1 MLVLNSSFPR
11 CMAASRVPDVG
22 RLAEAMSVSLV
33 GGVGGL
39 VVRST
44 TDTSREMK
52 FMTNARVHVDGL
64 KRCLLVLGDVN
75 HRQEALHVHVEPEWT
90 VGGRGGVRQVGAITL
105 DDNALKEI
113 RESTGRNRGGR
124 QDAV

>member
-1 MLVLNSSFPR
+1 
-11 CMAASRVPDVG
+11 MAASRVPDVG

-52 FMTNARVHVDGL
+52 FMTYARVS
-64 KRCLLVLGDVN
+64 
-75 HRQEALHVHVEPEWT
+75 VELMTMP
-90 VGGRGGVRQVGAITL
+90 
-105 DDNALKEI
+105 
-113 RESTGRNRGGR
+113 
-124 QDAV
+124 